1 MDSVFPKR
9 ISATTTK
16 TAVMVVMKIT
26 VPSCI
31 IVHYNVR
38 QASVMNMVTSVTVT
52 QNVRRAMMKWDVSL
66 IGNVTEM
73 NSDVNN
79 LRNVLTRLGA
89 VIHILTVSMEGKKY
103 LIEFLCRT

>member
-1 MDSVFPKR
+1 MDFVFPKR
-9 ISATTTK
+9 TSATTTK
-16 TAVMVVMKIT
+16 TAATAVMRLT

-52 QNVRRAMMKWDVSL
+52 QNVRREMMKWDASET
-66 IGNVTEM
+66 GNVTEM

-79 LRNVLTRLGA
+79 LRNV
-89 VIHILTVSMEGKKY
+89 
-103 LIEFLCRT
+103 